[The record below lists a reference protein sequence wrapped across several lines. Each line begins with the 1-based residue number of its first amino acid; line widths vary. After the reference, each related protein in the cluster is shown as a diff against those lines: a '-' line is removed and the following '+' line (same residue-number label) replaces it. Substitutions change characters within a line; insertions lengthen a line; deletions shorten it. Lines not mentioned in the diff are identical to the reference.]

1 MPNGAPEAKLQPL
14 EGAPPLN
21 LPHLLP
27 RGSCGYTIQRN
38 FVT

>member
-21 LPHLLP
+21 FPP
-27 RGSCGYTIQRN
+27 FCPAEVA
-38 FVT
+38 VTHFNVIL